1 MAISNGYC
9 TLAELKSALA
19 IDTGDTVDDAA
30 LELAIESSSRMID
43 DYCDRFFYQDGTSQS
58 PVSRYYSPTDMYYVQ
73 IDDIITITQIATDEN
88 LQFSWDTVW
97 TTTDFMVEPI
107 NNPRKGWPYNK
118 LLAVGA
124 YIFTAGLPQSLRVS
138 GIWGWSAIPKEIK
151 TACLIQSSRMFLRR
165 QSPFGIAGS
174 PELGT
179 VRLLAKLDADV
190 EALIK
195 PLRRFAG
202 MVK

>member
-1 MAISNGYC
+1 MAITNGYC
-9 TLAELKSALA
+9 TLAELKAALA

-43 DYCDRFFYQDGTSQS
+43 DYCDRFFYRDGTSQS
-58 PVSRYYSPTDMYYVQ
+58 PVARYYTPIDMYYVQ
-73 IDDIITITQIATDEN
+73 IDDIVTITEIATDEN

-124 YIFTAGLPQSLRVS
+124 YIFIAGMPQSLRVR
-138 GIWGWSAIPKEIK
+138 GIWGWSAVPKEIQ

>member
-1 MAISNGYC
+1 VAISNGYC

>member
-1 MAISNGYC
+1 MAITNGYC

-19 IDTGDTVDDAA
+19 IDTLDVVDDTA
-30 LELAIESSSRMID
+30 LELAVESSSRMID

-58 PVSRYYSPTDMYYVQ
+58 PVARYYSPIDMYYVQ
-73 IDDIITITQIATDEN
+73 IDDIITITEIATDED
-88 LQFSWDTVW
+88 LSFSWDTVW

-124 YIFTAGLPQSLRVS
+124 YIFTAGLPQSLRVQ
-138 GIWGWSAIPKEIK
+138 GIWGWSAVPKEIK

>member
-9 TLAELKSALA
+9 TLAELKSALG
-19 IDTGDTVDDAA
+19 IDTLDTVDDAA
-30 LELAIESSSRMID
+30 LELAVESSSRMID

-58 PVSRYYSPTDMYYVQ
+58 PVSRYYTPVDMYYMQ
-73 IDDIITITQIATDEN
+73 IDDIVTITEVATDED
-88 LQFSWDTVW
+88 LSFSWDTVW

-124 YIFTAGLPQSLRVS
+124 YIFPAGLPQSLRVK
-138 GIWGWSAIPKEIK
+138 GIWGWSAVPKEIK

>member
-1 MAISNGYC
+1 MAITNGYC
-9 TLAELKSALA
+9 TLAELKATLA

-43 DYCDRFFYQDGTSQS
+43 DYCDRFFYQDGTAQS
-58 PVSRYYSPTDMYYVQ
+58 PVSRYYTPIDMYYVQ
-73 IDDIITITQIATDEN
+73 IDDIVTITEIATDED
-88 LQFSWDTVW
+88 LSFSWDTVW
-97 TTTDFMVEPI
+97 STTDFMVEPI

-124 YIFTAGLPQSLRVS
+124 YIFTAALPQSLRVK
-138 GIWGWSAIPKEIK
+138 GIWGWSAVPKEIK